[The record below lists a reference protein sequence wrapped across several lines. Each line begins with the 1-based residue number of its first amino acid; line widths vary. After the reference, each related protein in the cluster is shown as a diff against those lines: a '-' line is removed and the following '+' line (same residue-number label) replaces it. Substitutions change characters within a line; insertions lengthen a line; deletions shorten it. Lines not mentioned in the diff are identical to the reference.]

1 MRFDRRITAV
11 DIHADGMPG
20 RVITGG
26 VPDVPGSTMLEKAR
40 YLEAHGDD
48 LRKIMLNEPRGYPA
62 SCCNLILPSSNP
74 AADHGYVIM
83 EHVEYPAMS
92 GSNTIC
98 VATVL
103 IETGMVEVTEPVTR
117 FTLEAPAGLIDI
129 TATVKDGKATS
140 ITFRNVPAFV
150 AHLGVPVEIPS
161 VGTVTID
168 IAWGGMFYAITD
180 ASAFGLELTPDE
192 GSDIV
197 RLGSM
202 LTLAA
207 SEQ

>member
-48 LRKIMLNEPRGYPA
+48 LRKLMLNEPRGYPA

-103 IETGMVEVTEPVTR
+103 IETGMVELTEPITR

-150 AHLGVPVEIPS
+150 AHLGVPVEIPLRGDRDDRHRMGRD
-161 VGTVTID
+161 VLRHHRCLGLRTRAD
-168 IAWGGMFYAITD
+168 PRRGQRHRALRQHAD
-180 ASAFGLELTPDE
+180 AG
-192 GSDIV
+192 
-197 RLGSM
+197 R
-202 LTLAA
+202 
-207 SEQ
+207 